1 MLKLFIRLYIFII
14 LALLLITTLL
24 DSVLLPRYQE
34 PSTTPDALVNLIQQT
49 TDTEQLEQMLRTSD
63 YDWHTQWVLAD
74 NMSWPATQQTELNS
88 NGYTQS
94 YSDINGQT
102 IEHIYIKF
110 DDKLLRIDIPLVE
123 NDTPFLF
130 YIGLLFS
137 LFAIALGLWL
147 LPLWKELLQVKRAA
161 DAFDKH
167 GQFPHINVSNAT
179 TLTSVLNSFNSL
191 TDRINELLA
200 SQQALSGT
208 LAHEIRTPLA
218 RLKFRLEQLPPE
230 QSQIKTAIQGD
241 IDGMQHL
248 LQTLLDYTRMQSL
261 NPELNVTKL
270 PLHTLVDDI
279 TNQWPTSCQ
288 QTIKITSH
296 LNEAFIMADGALV
309 ERAISNLLSNA
320 HKYTKDCITVSIEL
334 DENWV
339 SIKVTDNGQ
348 GIHQDDFEVIFKP
361 FVQVANTTKTA
372 GAGIGLALVGLIQRW
387 HEGTAEVSSSLGRG
401 TTFTLKYPR

>member
-1 MLKLFIRLYIFII
+1 MLKLFIRLYAFII

-49 TDTEQLEQMLRTSD
+49 TDVEQIEQLLGTSD
-63 YDWHTQWVLAD
+63 YDWDTQWLSAD
-74 NMSWPATQQTELNS
+74 KMSWPVTQQTELN
-88 NGYTQS
+88 NTGYTQS
-94 YSDINGQT
+94 YSDINDQT
-102 IEHIYIKF
+102 IEHIYLKF
-110 DDKLLRIDIPLVE
+110 DDKLLRIDIPLAE

-147 LPLWKELLQVKRAA
+147 WPLWKELLQVKRAA
-161 DAFDKH
+161 DVFNKR
-167 GQFPHINVSNAT
+167 GQFPHIKVTKAN

-200 SQQALSGT
+200 NQQALSGT

-218 RLKFRLEQLPPE
+218 RLNFRLEQLPPE
-230 QSQIKTAIQGD
+230 QSEIKAAIQRD

-261 NPELNVTKL
+261 NPELNIAKL
-270 PLHTLVDDI
+270 PLHSLVQDLI
-279 TNQWPTSCQ
+279 SQWPTPCQ
-288 QTIKITSH
+288 QTIKVTTD
-296 LNEAFIMADGALV
+296 LTEAYIMADGALI
-309 ERAISNLLSNA
+309 ERAIANLFSNA
-320 HKYTKDCITVSIEL
+320 YKYTKDTIHISIDS
-334 DENWV
+334 DETSV
-339 SIKVTDNGQ
+339 IIQVTDNGP
-348 GIHQDDFEVIFKP
+348 GITEDNFEVIFKP
-361 FVQVANTTKTA
+361 FVQVANTTKTT
-372 GAGIGLALVGLIQRW
+372 GAGIGLALVSLIQQW
-387 HEGTAEVSSSLGRG
+387 HEGTAEVSSILGQG